1 MEVLSY
7 ILTAFDELL
16 KMNVLSTIVA
26 KNEGLLQ
33 SIKAILFHLKMKK
46 TRAFLV
52 WKLLRERWSG
62 LQGRSQSTLGS
73 LGSPI
78 LVVQY
83 IFLAKK
89 PGYY

>member
-52 WKLLRERWSG
+52 WKLTSRAMVWASG
-62 LQGRSQSTLGS
+62 EIPVHTRLTGLTDFSCT
-73 LGSPI
+73 
-78 LVVQY
+78 VY
-83 IFLAKK
+83 I
-89 PGYY
+89 PC